1 GDDFAGNHAV
11 WPGRLMVVIV
21 SFTVVVIVSMIVV
34 MVMVVRMVV
43 IVRIVMRM
51 VVIVF
56 PLCGPRR
63 RAGGSRKFGQK
74 RRPVL
79 FKSQFCSPVHIAQRH
94 CILASQFCAK
104 LEFGRE
110 DDAGAEASQL
120 AGHRSPRSRD
130 RARSPHT
137 FVSFD
142 HLTTNAERRRFRE
155 ENGL

>member
-1 GDDFAGNHAV
+1 
-11 WPGRLMVVIV
+11 MVVIV

-34 MVMVVRMVV
+34 MAMIVVVRVIVRMVMCV
-43 IVRIVMRM
+43 

-56 PLCGPRR
+56 RLRGRRR

-74 RRPVL
+74 RRLVL

-94 CILASQFCAK
+94 CILPSQFCTK
-104 LEFGRE
+104 FELGRE
-110 DDAGAEASQL
+110 DDTGAEAPQL

-142 HLTTNAERRRFRE
+142 HLTTNAERRGFRE
-155 ENGL
+155 ENGFESITILGAADNR